1 MERFVS
7 AFPIGPR
14 FFVMQSSEGK
24 DIGQTIM
31 LAAGFLAACLFVL
44 VSMAA
49 NLKFGLSLS
58 TTPFDRI
65 IYGALSL
72 AADLMKVALPLVAI
86 LLWRKQHRILAAIA
100 ALFCAGVICYSLAA
114 AIGFAAST
122 RGEATTM
129 NKLAIDNRKAWEA
142 RIERTARQLD
152 QLGVPR
158 PAGVI
163 EAEIDTL
170 LRTPGAD
177 GCRVI
182 NGPVSNEVCPQVD
195 KLRKE
200 LVGSQSAA
208 ELDASLVADRRTLEA
223 VPVAASIADPQSATL
238 SRLTALGEAK
248 IRDII
253 AILIAVLV
261 EIGSA
266 LGLTFVVLAGRSI
279 PAAPAPRIAETVE
292 DVKPRHA
299 ADRRPARHQVVNL
312 PETPADIITRW
323 AFSRL
328 DVLSTG
334 RIQAE
339 VAYLDFV
346 AWCEADGIKACSRQ
360 MFGRRFAVVISGM
373 GGRKFKINGRAYY
386 EGVALQG
393 RSAQKQ
399 ILAVAA

>member
-1 MERFVS
+1 
-7 AFPIGPR
+7 
-14 FFVMQSSEGK
+14 MQSSEGK

-49 NLKFGLSLS
+49 NLKFGLSLA

-65 IYGALSL
+65 LYGALSL

-86 LLWRKQHRILAAIA
+86 LLWQKQHQILAVIA

-122 RGEATTM
+122 RGEATTT

-152 QLGVPR
+152 QLGAPR

-182 NGPVSNEVCPQVD
+182 NGPVSNEVCPKVD
-195 KLRKE
+195 MLRKE
-200 LVGSQSAA
+200 LAGSQSAA

-238 SRLTALGEAK
+238 SRLTALGETK
-248 IRDII
+248 IRDVL
-253 AILIAVLV
+253 AILIALLV
-261 EIGSA
+261 EIGST
-266 LGLTFVVLAGRSI
+266 LGLTFVVLAGRPV
-279 PAAPAPRIAETVE
+279 PAAPAQQTADTADTAE
-292 DVKPRHA
+292 DA
-299 ADRRPARHQVVNL
+299 RPAPEHPPLVRHQVVKL

-323 AFSRL
+323 AFCRL

-346 AWCEADGIKACSRQ
+346 AWCEADGIKTCSRQ
-360 MFGRRFAVVISGM
+360 MFGRRFAEVISRM